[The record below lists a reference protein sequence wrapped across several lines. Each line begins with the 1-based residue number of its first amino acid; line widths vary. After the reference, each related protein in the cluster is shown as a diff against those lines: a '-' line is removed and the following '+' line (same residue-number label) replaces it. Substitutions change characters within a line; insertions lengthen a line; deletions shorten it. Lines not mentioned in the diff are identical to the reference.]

1 MSETTDFITKKQ
13 DGAILYLGFNRPERK
28 NAISGD
34 MYQML
39 ADSLNHAAA
48 DDAVRV
54 VLLHGNE
61 TTFTA
66 GNDLEDFLKKP
77 PHGDKSPVFQFL
89 QAVSTFPKPLI
100 AAVSGVAVGVGVT
113 MLMHCDLVY
122 VADNAKL
129 SVPFA
134 QLGLCPEAASSFLLP
149 FITGYQRAAEKFLLG
164 EPFGAQECADM
175 GLANKV
181 LPVAELLAFAAA
193 QATKLTV
200 LPASSLRATKQLM
213 KSGMK
218 DVIAARMQEESVLFR
233 AMLSAPEA
241 REAFTA
247 FMQKRKPD
255 FVQFS

>member
-1 MSETTDFITKKQ
+1 MTDNASHITKKQ
-13 DGAILYLGFNRPERK
+13 DGAILHLGFNRPERK
-28 NAISGD
+28 NAITGD
-34 MYQML
+34 MYQTL
-39 ADSLNHAAA
+39 ADALTSAATE
-48 DDAVRV
+48 DSVRV
-54 VLLHGNE
+54 VLLHGQD
-61 TTFTA
+61 TMFTA

-89 QAVSTFPKPLI
+89 MAISTFPKPLI
-100 AAVSGVAVGVGVT
+100 AAVAGVAVGVGVT

-149 FITGYQRAAEKFLLG
+149 FIAGYQRAAEKLLLG
-164 EPFGAQECADM
+164 EPFSAQECADI

-181 LPVAELLAFAAA
+181 LPVAELMAFANT
-193 QATKLTV
+193 QASKMAV

-218 DVIAARMQEESVLFR
+218 ELIAARMHEESLQFR
-233 AMLSAPEA
+233 TMLNAPEA

-255 FVQFS
+255 FAQFS

>member
-1 MSETTDFITKKQ
+1 MTDNASHITKKQ
-13 DGAILYLGFNRPERK
+13 DGAILHLGFNRPERK
-28 NAISGD
+28 NAITGD
-34 MYQML
+34 MYQTL
-39 ADSLNHAAA
+39 ADALTSAATE
-48 DDAVRV
+48 DSVRV
-54 VLLHGNE
+54 VLLHGQD
-61 TTFTA
+61 TMFTA
-66 GNDLEDFLKKP
+66 GNDLKKP

-89 QAVSTFPKPLI
+89 MAISTFPKPLI
-100 AAVSGVAVGVGVT
+100 AAVAGVAVGVGVT

-149 FITGYQRAAEKFLLG
+149 FIAGYQRAAEKLLLG
-164 EPFGAQECADM
+164 EPFSAQECADI

-181 LPVAELLAFAAA
+181 LPVAELMAFANTQASKMAA
-193 QATKLTV
+193 

-218 DVIAARMQEESVLFR
+218 EVIATRMHEESLQFR
-233 AMLSAPEA
+233 TMLSAPEA

-255 FVQFS
+255 FAQFT

>member
-1 MSETTDFITKKQ
+1 MTDLITKTQ
-13 DGAILYLGFNRPERK
+13 DGAILHLGFNRPERK
-28 NAISGD
+28 NAISGA
-34 MYQML
+34 MYQTL
-39 ADSLNHAAA
+39 ADALSEAATN
-48 DDAVRV
+48 DSIRV
-54 VLLHGNE
+54 VLLHGNDAM
-61 TTFTA
+61 FTA
-66 GNDLEDFLKKP
+66 GNDLEDFLKNP

-89 QAVSTFPKPLI
+89 MAISTFPKPLV
-100 AAVSGVAVGVGVT
+100 AAVAGVAVGVGVT

-149 FITGYQRAAEKFLLG
+149 FIAGYQRAAEKFMLG
-164 EPFGAQECADM
+164 EPFSAQECADM

-181 LPVAELLAFAAA
+181 LPVAELMAFANA
-193 QATKLTV
+193 QASKMAA
-200 LPASSLRATKQLM
+200 LPASSLRVTKQLM

-218 DVIAARMQEESVLFR
+218 DVITARMQEESVQFR

-255 FVQFS
+255 FAQFS

>member
-1 MSETTDFITKKQ
+1 MTAASTITLVQ
-13 DGAILYLGFNRPERK
+13 DGALLKIGFNRPERK
-28 NAISGD
+28 NAITGD
-34 MYQML
+34 MYQSL
-39 ADSLNHAAA
+39 ADALTGAAA
-48 DDAVRV
+48 NDSIRV
-54 VLLHGNE
+54 VLLHGNNDM
-61 TTFTA
+61 FTA

-77 PHGDKSPVFQFL
+77 PNGDKSPVFQFL
-89 QAVSTFPKPLI
+89 HAISTFPKPI
-100 AAVSGVAVGVGVT
+100 VAAVAGVAVGVGVT

-149 FITGYQRAAEKFLLG
+149 FIAGYQKAAEKFMLG
-164 EPFGAQECADM
+164 EPFSAQECSEM

-181 LPVAELLAFAAA
+181 LPVADLMAFAQGQANKLAA
-193 QATKLTV
+193 

-218 DVIAARMQEESVLFR
+218 DVIAAKMQEEGVLFR
-233 AMLSAPEA
+233 AMLGAPEA

-255 FVQFS
+255 FAQFS